1 MHDRDDNEESGGGF
15 SSAHEFQS
23 PATPKTESDLIQ
35 ESIDILHSSSE
46 EEEKKEKESKWQMK
60 LQALARRLTPKATP
74 SSAAHQRRH
83 TIATEADVVSK
94 TLYVS
99 NDQESWVQK
108 TPVTKRSGVDLS
120 ASNPF
125 GAVPEEDTGHPG
137 DDSDSA
143 CTTPSTQGNQGDTAP
158 NESAHSALLFKL
170 NTEISLLKTQCTQL
184 QAENALLKE
193 NLQRKEEGKDS
204 TESLKEQCSR
214 LRQENDSLKLK
225 LAAKEREENESTAS
239 NDKRDVPPPSP
250 IKKDMLAELIS
261 TKMKLAE
268 AQASLE
274 ELKHSTS

>member
-1 MHDRDDNEESGGGF
+1 
-15 SSAHEFQS
+15 
-23 PATPKTESDLIQ
+23 
-35 ESIDILHSSSE
+35 
-46 EEEKKEKESKWQMK
+46 
-60 LQALARRLTPKATP
+60 
-74 SSAAHQRRH
+74 
-83 TIATEADVVSK
+83 
-94 TLYVS
+94 
-99 NDQESWVQK
+99 
-108 TPVTKRSGVDLS
+108 
-120 ASNPF
+120 
-125 GAVPEEDTGHPG
+125 
-137 DDSDSA
+137 
-143 CTTPSTQGNQGDTAP
+143 
-158 NESAHSALLFKL
+158 
-170 NTEISLLKTQCTQL
+170 
-184 QAENALLKE
+184 LLKE